1 MLAFD
6 FLDIRPELIHRDLIS
21 GRKSASRHTTY
32 FALSSAFITLLVQP
46 PGWALGYGLA
56 LVEDHSNI
64 T

>member
-6 FLDIRPELIHRDLIS
+6 FLDIRHELIRRDPLS
-21 GRKSASRHTTY
+21 GRKSASRHTRY
-32 FALSSAFITLLVQP
+32 FALSPAFITLLVQR

-56 LVEDHSNI
+56 LVEDHSTI